1 MNPPTAPA
9 GVFAGLC
16 DVPRVADVRCAADRL
31 RGRIVRTPLVQSRT
45 LNDLVSGRLFL
56 KAETLQ
62 ETGSFKLRGAFNRL
76 LQLTEAERQAG
87 VVAFSSGNHAQGVAR
102 AAQALGLPATI
113 VMPSDAPAM
122 KVARTREYGAEVILY
137 DRATESREEIAAR
150 LAAERGAVVV
160 PSFDDPHIVAGQG
173 TAGLEMAEDLIA
185 LGIVPDLFVSN
196 CGGGG
201 LASGCTLALRDAFP
215 DIQVVLV
222 EPEHYDDAGRSLAA
236 GERLP
241 IAGYAPTLCD
251 ALQTPM
257 IGRCTFPI
265 LHDAG
270 ARGVAVTDAD
280 VMRAVAFAFRELKL
294 VVEPG
299 GAAALAAVLAGK
311 VDVAGKCAVLT
322 LSGGNVD
329 EATFARCL
337 NR

>member
-1 MNPPTAPA
+1 MNRAVG
-9 GVFAGLC
+9 GVEFCDGPGL
-16 DVPRVADVRCAADRL
+16 ADVRLAAGRL
-31 RGRIVRTPLVQSRT
+31 RGRVVRTPLIENPA
-45 LNDLVSGRLFL
+45 LNAAVGGRLFL

-76 LQLTEAERQAG
+76 LQLDDSQRRAG
-87 VVAFSSGNHAQGVAR
+87 VAAFSSGNHAQGVAR
-102 AAQALGLPATI
+102 AAQALGIPAVI
-113 VMPSDAPAM
+113 VMPADAPAL
-122 KVARTREYGAEVILY
+122 KVARTQGYGAEVIFY
-137 DRATESREEIAAR
+137 DRTTESREEIAAR

-160 PSFDDPHIVAGQG
+160 PSFDDPHIIAGQG
-173 TAGLEMAEDLIA
+173 TAGLEAAEDLAA
-185 LGIVPDLFVSN
+185 LGVAPDLFVSN

-215 DIQVVLV
+215 GIEVILV

-236 GERLP
+236 GERLS

-257 IGRCTFPI
+257 IGALTFPI
-265 LHDAG
+265 LRAAG
-270 ARGVAVTDAD
+270 ARGVAVSDAE
-280 VMRAVAFAFRELKL
+280 VQRAVAFAFRELKL

-311 VDVAGKCAVLT
+311 VPVAGRTAVLT

-329 EATFARCL
+329 AETFARCL
-337 NR
+337 EA